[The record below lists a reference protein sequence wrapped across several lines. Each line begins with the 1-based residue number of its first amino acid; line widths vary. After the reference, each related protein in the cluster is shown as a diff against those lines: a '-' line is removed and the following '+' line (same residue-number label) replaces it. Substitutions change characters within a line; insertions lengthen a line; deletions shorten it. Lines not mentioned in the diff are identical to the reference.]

1 VTATTDPAQQ
11 ISKLADFITDNALGE
26 PSQSE
31 SAVDIAIQIIEAQH
45 RHLVALGETV
55 RNTASAS
62 EIIETQRRAIVE
74 LIEAIR
80 LSVEYVG
87 MDVLQPH
94 PGWSW
99 YDALAKHDPRLLG
112 AMLHPPQV
120 VIDPADQAPIGESR

>member
-1 VTATTDPAQQ
+1 MTTPTSTERIQHLAEFLRQVVPDEVSSSENAVETA
-11 ISKLADFITDNALGE
+11 I
-26 PSQSE
+26 
-31 SAVDIAIQIIEAQH
+31 
-45 RHLVALGETV
+45 R
-55 RNTASAS
+55 
-62 EIIETQRRAIVE
+62 IIETQHRAIAALVESRRHPQPIIIETQQSAIVE

-99 YDALAKHDPRLLG
+99 YDALAKYDPKLLD